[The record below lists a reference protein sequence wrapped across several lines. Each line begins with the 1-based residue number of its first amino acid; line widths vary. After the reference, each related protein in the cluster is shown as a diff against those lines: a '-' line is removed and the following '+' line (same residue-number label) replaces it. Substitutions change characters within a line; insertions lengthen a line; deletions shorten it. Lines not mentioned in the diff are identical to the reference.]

1 LSLIGGISVDT
12 NVNSTYPEEISLR
25 ELIETLIKGW
35 KLIVAITLL
44 AVLISAVVSFFLI
57 EPTYEASVTLMASA
71 AAKVEAPRT
80 GTGISGFL
88 DAMADIPT
96 PTLDTYREQVK
107 NVMVLQNVL
116 DDLGL
121 GPDRL
126 TRRALSSKVS
136 VEIVNNT
143 NLIRIKVRD
152 GDPKLAADLADSLA
166 ENFTGYVSDLAK
178 EQALT
183 SYMYLEKQMN
193 VEKDMLDRALTAYK
207 EFLAQPRGVQ
217 ELQAEIDSRLLFVTD
232 FTMQYMQKEV
242 EEKAKKAALETLQ
255 QELAQTEKILVTKKS
270 LSEDAFLN
278 NVISEATG
286 QSTLQTGQVMME
298 NQEINPNYLALEN
311 SISILRSELAMLASE
326 RQNIKSQIDQNSAEL
341 ERLQA
346 ELAEKQHQENILKR
360 NIELAQQTYDA
371 FYSKYEEIRITQ
383 SGQVGEASIVVTSP
397 ASVPL
402 VPVSPNRRLNVAI
415 AGVLGLMVSV
425 FVVFIKDYWEKTG
438 QEGSLK

>member
-1 LSLIGGISVDT
+1 MET

-25 ELIETLIKGW
+25 EIIEILIKGW
-35 KLIVAITLL
+35 KLIVAVTLL
-44 AVLISAVVSFFLI
+44 AVLISAVVSFFVI

-71 AAKVEAPRT
+71 ATRVEASRT
-80 GTGISGFL
+80 GSGIPGFL

-136 VEIVNNT
+136 VEVVNNT
-143 NLIRIKVRD
+143 NLLRIKVKNS
-152 GDPKLAADLADSLA
+152 DPKLAADLADSLA
-166 ENFTGYVSDLAK
+166 ENFIVYVSDLAK

-183 SYMYLEKQMN
+183 SYLYLEKQMN
-193 VEKDMLDRALTAYK
+193 VEKDMLDQALSAYK

-232 FTMQYMQKEV
+232 YTMQYMQKEV
-242 EEKAKKAALETLQ
+242 EEKAKRAALEALQ
-255 QELAQTEKILVTKKS
+255 EDMAETEKVLVTKKS

-278 NVISEATG
+278 SVVSDATG
-286 QSTLQTGQVMME
+286 QSAIQTGQVMME
-298 NQEINPNYLALEN
+298 SQEINPNYLALES
-311 SISILRSELAMLASE
+311 SISILGSELAMLSSE
-326 RQNIKSQIDQNSAEL
+326 RQNIKAQIDRNSAEL

-360 NIELAQQTYDA
+360 NVDLAQQTYDA
-371 FYSKYEEIRITQ
+371 FYSKYEEVRITQ
-383 SGQVGEASIVVTSP
+383 SSHVGEASIVVVTP
-397 ASVPL
+397 AAEPS
-402 VPVSPNRRLNVAI
+402 VPVSPNKRLNIAV

-425 FVVFIKDYWEKTG
+425 FLVFIRDYWEKTSG
-438 QEGSLK
+438 RK

>member
-1 LSLIGGISVDT
+1 MGGVPVDT

-25 ELIETLIKGW
+25 ELIETLIRGW

-44 AVLISAVVSFFLI
+44 AVLISAVVSFFVI
-57 EPTYEASVTLMASA
+57 KPTYEASVTLMASA

-80 GTGISGFL
+80 GNGISGFL
-88 DAMADIPT
+88 DAMSDLPV

-107 NVMVLQNVL
+107 NLVVLQNAL

-126 TRRALSSKVS
+126 TRRELSSKVS

-166 ENFTGYVSDLAK
+166 DNFTKYVSDLAK

-193 VEKDMLDRALTAYK
+193 VEKEMLDRALTGYK

-326 RQNIKSQIDQNSAEL
+326 RQNIKSQIDRNSAEL

-360 NIELAQQTYDA
+360 NVDLAQQTYDA
-371 FYSKYEEIRITQ
+371 FYSKYEEVRITQ
-383 SGQVGEASIVVTSP
+383 SSQVGEASIVVATP
-397 ASVPL
+397 AVEPS
-402 VPVSPNRRLNVAI
+402 VPVSPNKRLNVAI

>member
-1 LSLIGGISVDT
+1 
-12 NVNSTYPEEISLR
+12 
-25 ELIETLIKGW
+25 
-35 KLIVAITLL
+35 
-44 AVLISAVVSFFLI
+44 
-57 EPTYEASVTLMASA
+57 
-71 AAKVEAPRT
+71 
-80 GTGISGFL
+80 
-88 DAMADIPT
+88 
-96 PTLDTYREQVK
+96 
-107 NVMVLQNVL
+107 
-116 DDLGL
+116 
-121 GPDRL
+121 
-126 TRRALSSKVS
+126 
-136 VEIVNNT
+136 
-143 NLIRIKVRD
+143 
-152 GDPKLAADLADSLA
+152 
-166 ENFTGYVSDLAK
+166 
-178 EQALT
+178 
-183 SYMYLEKQMN
+183 MYLEKQMN

-207 EFLAQPRGVQ
+207 EFLAQPRGVR
-217 ELQAEIDSRLLFVTD
+217 ELQAEIDSRLLLVTD
-232 FTMQYMQKEV
+232 YTMQYMQKEV
-242 EEKAKKAALETLQ
+242 EEKAKRAALETLQ
-255 QELAQTEKILVTKKS
+255 QDLAQTEKILVTKKS

-298 NQEINPNYLALEN
+298 SQEINPNYLALEN
-311 SISILRSELAMLASE
+311 SISVLRSELAMLASE